1 MITEKQRNRDLRRK
15 GLSPPYLNTPIWKI
29 IVNALA
35 IPFLMIILICIVYPL
50 DFIIKLIPEIDDDN
64 QQ

>member
-1 MITEKQRNRDLRRK
+1 MITEKQRNRDLRR
-15 GLSPPYLNTPIWKI
+15 LPRSSTPTWKI
-29 IVNALA
+29 IVNVLA
-35 IPFLMIILICIVYPL
+35 IPFLMIVLICIVYPL